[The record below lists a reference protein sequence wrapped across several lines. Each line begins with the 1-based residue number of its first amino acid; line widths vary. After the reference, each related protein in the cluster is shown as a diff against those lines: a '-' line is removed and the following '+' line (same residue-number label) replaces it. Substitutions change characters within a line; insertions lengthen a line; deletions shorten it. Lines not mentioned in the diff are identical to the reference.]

1 MPFATL
7 TFTMR
12 NVGFRSQY
20 VAPYSKAILVTAV
33 LDEAKCIVAM
43 VVLGIPLTA
52 IKTLEHQN
60 VFHYQR
66 DQVPEMLL
74 LAIEEHCDR
83 RVGEAF
89 QRAGANLFR
98 SLEKPSRIQ

>member
-1 MPFATL
+1 
-7 TFTMR
+7 MR
-12 NVGFRSQY
+12 NEGFRSQY

-66 DQVPEMLL
+66 DQIPEMLL
-74 LAIEEHCDR
+74 LAIEGHCDR

-89 QRAGANLFR
+89 ERAGENLFR
-98 SLEKPSRIQ
+98 TLEKPGWIQ

>member
-1 MPFATL
+1 MALTTM

-12 NVGFRSQY
+12 NEGFGSQC
-20 VAPYSKAILVTAV
+20 VAPYSKAVLVTAV

-52 IKTLEHQN
+52 IKTLEGQN

-66 DQVPEMLL
+66 NHLPEMLL

-83 RVGEAF
+83 RVAEAF
-89 QRAGANLFR
+89 ELSGANLLR
-98 SLEKPSRIQ
+98 ILEKPARIQ